1 MGDEIC
7 VESAFLY
14 LLGRKISCELVDYR
28 AYHFEVSEL
37 LRADI
42 GEQSLELS
50 VGHGEA
56 LTEIAQRRAELPV
69 RSAVLVEYYLCV
81 FRVRI
86 CYLYRILK
94 LLFIYKHQQPHSS
107 VSHGHG
113 SLSHSAPVAS
123 SAVSA
128 PN

>member
-1 MGDEIC
+1 M
-7 VESAFLY
+7 
-14 LLGRKISCELVDYR
+14 DYR

-42 GEQSLELS
+42 GEQSLELRIR
-50 VGHGEA
+50 HCEPLA
-56 LTEIAQRRAELPV
+56 EIAERCAELPV
-69 RSAVLVEYYLCV
+69 GSAVLVEYYLRV
-81 FRVRI
+81 FGVRI
-86 CYLYRILK
+86 CYFNGILK

-123 SAVSA
+123 SAVSE